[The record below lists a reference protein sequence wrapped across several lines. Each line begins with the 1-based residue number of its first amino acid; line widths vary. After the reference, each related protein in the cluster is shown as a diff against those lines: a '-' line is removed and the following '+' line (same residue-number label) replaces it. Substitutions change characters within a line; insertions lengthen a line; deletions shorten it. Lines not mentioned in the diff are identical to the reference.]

1 MGGAEPPQGVAPPSH
16 RPSAE
21 RTLSSSK
28 TLSSS
33 NTSSSAS
40 FPRHLPSA
48 HVSGSSWSLK
58 QMESH
63 SLSSYDFLTLPA
75 KISSG
80 FIHTVACAR
89 TALLNNIL
97 LLVCALSSLYVHR
110 HLGGFHL
117 LTVGIT
123 TAAMYLDIQISMS
136 PEFSQNPL
144 LSLFH

>member
-1 MGGAEPPQGVAPPSH
+1 MLPRHHTIPLQKESFCLPKLYHHQTLVPPA
-16 RPSAE
+16 
-21 RTLSSSK
+21 SS
-28 TLSSS
+28 
-33 NTSSSAS
+33 
-40 FPRHLPSA
+40 PRHLPSV
-48 HVSGSSWSLK
+48 HMSRSSWSLK

-80 FIHTVACAR
+80 FVLHTVACTR

-97 LLVCALSSLYVHR
+97 LLVRAMSSLYVHR

-117 LTVGIT
+117 STIAVT
-123 TAAMYLDIQISMS
+123 TAAMYLDTQISMS

-144 LSLFH
+144 LSLFY

>member
-1 MGGAEPPQGVAPPSH
+1 
-16 RPSAE
+16 
-21 RTLSSSK
+21 
-28 TLSSS
+28 
-33 NTSSSAS
+33 
-40 FPRHLPSA
+40 
-48 HVSGSSWSLK
+48 
-58 QMESH
+58 MESH

-80 FIHTVACAR
+80 FIHTVACTR

-97 LLVCALSSLYVHR
+97 LLVCAMSSLDIHR

-117 LTVGIT
+117 STVVIT
-123 TAAMYLDIQISMS
+123 AAAMYLDEQISMS